1 VIRVYDEAGNVVETH
16 EQTLRRGYSTTMNT
30 LNRTAKLRRGARLS

>member
-16 EQTLRRGYSTTMNT
+16 ERAGDFKECALVKQKAATR
-30 LNRTAKLRRGARLS
+30 